1 MAQMQPPGEIATHFM
16 YMQYCRQVMYKVR
29 LPLPYEA
36 GASHESRLIF
46 ITADCLCGK
55 ETSPSL

>member
-1 MAQMQPPGEIATHFM
+1 
-16 YMQYCRQVMYKVR
+16 MYKVR